1 MARIAWRTAI
11 SGFLLL
17 LATCSEGSAAYVGD
31 RFFSSSLAIAVPTA
45 ANFYTAPYFVRLP
58 DIADASNLPH
68 VGDRSDLNRSG
79 GAI

>member
-45 ANFYTAPYFVRLP
+45 ATLP
-58 DIADASNLPH
+58 LTSCGYLTSPTHATFRML
-68 VGDRSDLNRSG
+68 
-79 GAI
+79 AIDQI